1 VRRIGPPLVGR
12 GSVRFMERYAR
23 GNDMPAYVGDG
34 DEESNPL
41 VAAYRSYTY
50 PVLSAAQRGNETM
63 ARDALILLTSV
74 VVVTSSA
81 PRFVHADPFLV
92 LLPDLVV
99 SDLKVTNTRFY
110 IKTVTVTVKEICQVD
125 APASFV
131 QLRFGDGVANIGNSG
146 PPLKK
151 GKSYS
156 QTFDVSY
163 LKIVAGGHI
172 RATINPTGAVVEDTR
187 DNNWLA
193 INPNAGPFPVSGA
206 THCTPKPYFFV
217 WFPLPGK

>member
-1 VRRIGPPLVGR
+1 MRK
-12 GSVRFMERYAR
+12 
-23 GNDMPAYVGDG
+23 
-34 DEESNPL
+34 
-41 VAAYRSYTY
+41 
-50 PVLSAAQRGNETM
+50 
-63 ARDALILLTSV
+63 ALILLASV
-74 VVVTSSA
+74 AVLTSSA

-125 APASFV
+125 APGYFL
-131 QLRFGDGVANIGNSG
+131 QIIFGDWVANTGNSM

-163 LKIVAGGHI
+163 LKIVAGGQI
-172 RATINPTGAVVEDTR
+172 RATVNPSGVVVEDTR

-193 INPNAGPFPVSGA
+193 INPNVGPFPVSGA